1 MKKKRVY
8 RIFELSNIDIGPSK
22 YHSLSKS
29 VDNFLSD
36 NFYKGVSKDN
46 CFHKFPTEK
55 RKILS
60 PKKRPEIIDNEQN
73 NILSSKRK
81 KRHYFTTLMQNKNE
95 FRTLNKTNSKHI
107 INIIDERSEKENNI
121 DKISINSSQDL
132 FQDITKRSKFRMKSP
147 NSNFFRRIKS
157 GMSNRIKTTRL
168 VKPYKNNIIKSFSFI
183 NFLPNKINN
192 NKNKKN
198 SIVHSPSSTLIKTKL
213 KNSSFKSNNN
223 NNISDTN
230 SVSIEKEKNNNNIND
245 KIKTLYTLKLFEE
258 KNNSNSTDD
267 DLNMFSNNK
276 IGYSERKHLRQK
288 IKIHN
293 LLSKIYLAKKK
304 DVFKP
309 NLDKIKSNL
318 NFLNKF
324 SRNLFKNNN
333 KSHQK
338 NNLYFFKSPSNI
350 NRYEQL
356 IQKYKKKIIPHK
368 NMSYNKQSKNI
379 LKNLEQLDNFIKEE
393 KNNMKKVE
401 IKIDINSIKYFSKHF
416 REKKDFDKKID
427 EQFKKNVM
435 EYQKEIGRFF
445 IYKGNWIYSA
455 HLKMMLNGDKI
466 AQNLVKFENL

>member
-95 FRTLNKTNSKHI
+95 FRTLNKTSSKYI

-245 KIKTLYTLKLFEE
+245 KIKT
-258 KNNSNSTDD
+258 
-267 DLNMFSNNK
+267 
-276 IGYSERKHLRQK
+276 
-288 IKIHN
+288 
-293 LLSKIYLAKKK
+293 
-304 DVFKP
+304 
-309 NLDKIKSNL
+309 
-318 NFLNKF
+318 
-324 SRNLFKNNN
+324 
-333 KSHQK
+333 
-338 NNLYFFKSPSNI
+338 
-350 NRYEQL
+350 
-356 IQKYKKKIIPHK
+356 
-368 NMSYNKQSKNI
+368 
-379 LKNLEQLDNFIKEE
+379 
-393 KNNMKKVE
+393 
-401 IKIDINSIKYFSKHF
+401 
-416 REKKDFDKKID
+416 
-427 EQFKKNVM
+427 
-435 EYQKEIGRFF
+435 
-445 IYKGNWIYSA
+445 
-455 HLKMMLNGDKI
+455 
-466 AQNLVKFENL
+466 